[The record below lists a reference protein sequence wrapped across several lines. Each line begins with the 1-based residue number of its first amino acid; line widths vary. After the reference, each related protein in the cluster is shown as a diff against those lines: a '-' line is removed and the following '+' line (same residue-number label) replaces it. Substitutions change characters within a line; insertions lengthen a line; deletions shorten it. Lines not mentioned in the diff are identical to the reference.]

1 MRGAPGIRGEIER
14 RCVQARRFHDEN
26 LSMRQSLELKLGQRL
41 ALTPQLQQAIKL
53 LQLSSVDLRQEM
65 QEALEHNPLLEE
77 ADDYTEESDEAGA
90 EEKADPAGG
99 EDEYTTRLGEG
110 DGAEGAEP
118 LYAHARPRPQDSAE
132 FDIDQRNG
140 TPPSLKDH
148 LREQVGL
155 TPFSAT
161 DQEIAVAIIDAVN
174 DDGYLGCDL
183 EEIRQAIDVEAD
195 TDEIEAVLHQIQN
208 CDPVG
213 VGARTLREC
222 LRIQLHQLSPE
233 TEGLA
238 LAARIVDEHLEC
250 LGARDLAQLRRKTS
264 STEAEVR
271 TAIDLI
277 QSLNPRPGTSIA
289 SSVPDYVIPDILVT
303 QDHNGWRVELNP
315 DALPRIR
322 VNELYSD
329 IAKDKHATDRQY
341 IQNQLQEARWLVK
354 SLQNRN
360 ETLLR
365 VAGEIVKRQQDFLEH
380 GETAMKPMVLHD
392 ISDDLELHESTIS
405 RATTNKYMLT
415 PRGVFELKYF
425 FSTGLSTSSGDL
437 TSATAIQWRIRKLVN
452 EEPVN
457 KPYSD
462 SRLTQLLNQE
472 GINVARRTVAKYRE
486 ALNIP
491 SSSQR
496 KAL

>member
-1 MRGAPGIRGEIER
+1 
-14 RCVQARRFHDEN
+14 
-26 LSMRQSLELKLGQRL
+26 MRQSLELKLGQRL

-53 LQLSSVDLRQEM
+53 LQLSSMDLRQEM
-65 QEALEHNPLLEE
+65 QEALEQNPLLEE
-77 ADDYTEESDEAGA
+77 ADDYPDDNNEAQP
-90 EEKADPAGG
+90 ETKPEAGG
-99 EDEYTTRLGEG
+99 EGEDDFTTRLGEG

-118 LYAHARPRPQDSAE
+118 MYAHSQPRSQDSAD
-132 FDIDQRNG
+132 FDIDQRNS

-161 DQEIAVAIIDAVN
+161 DHEIAIAIIDAIN
-174 DDGYLGCDL
+174 DDGYLCCDL
-183 EEIRQAIDVEAD
+183 EEIHQSIDVEAG

-208 CDPVG
+208 YDPVG
-213 VGARTLREC
+213 VGARTLQEC
-222 LRIQLHQLSPE
+222 LHVQLKQLPPE
-233 TEGLA
+233 TDGLD
-238 LAARIVDEHLEC
+238 LAMRIVDQHLEC
-250 LGARDLAQLRRKTS
+250 LGARDLAQLRRKTN
-264 STEAEVR
+264 STEAGIR
-271 TAIDLI
+271 TAVDLI
-277 QSLNPRPGTSIA
+277 QSLNPRPGTAIA
-289 SSVPDYVIPDILVT
+289 PSVPDYVIPDILVT
-303 QDHNGWRVELNP
+303 HDHNGWRVDLNP

-329 IAKDKHATDRQY
+329 IAKDKRATDHQY

-365 VAGEIVKRQQDFLEH
+365 VAGEIVKRQQEFLEH
-380 GETAMKPMVLHD
+380 GENAMKPMVLHD
-392 ISDDLELHESTIS
+392 ISDALELHESTIS

-425 FSTGLSTSSGDL
+425 FSTGLSTSSGDM

-452 EEPVN
+452 EEPEN

-462 SRLTQLLNQE
+462 SKLTQLLNQD

-491 SSSQR
+491 PSSQR
-496 KAL
+496 KSL